1 MTRRPAGLKSSA
13 VPLLVRPIS
22 SAIANRMIGMLVF
35 PNMQKHLGF
44 LEQQLATS
52 GGDFLC
58 GELSAV
64 DILLSYPLLAGRGS
78 LDGMGNWGKGSA
90 KDAFPKVFAYMDRLE
105 AQPGWTRAVEKAKA
119 LDHGKFSL
127 MP

>member
-1 MTRRPAGLKSSA
+1 M
-13 VPLLVRPIS
+13 
-22 SAIANRMIGMLVF
+22 MIF

-58 GELSAV
+58 GDFCAV
-64 DILLSYPLLAGRGS
+64 DIMLSYPLLAGRGS
-78 LDGMGNWGKGSA
+78 LDSMGNWGKPSA

-105 AQPGWTRAVEKAKA
+105 AQPGWKKAVEKTKEF
-119 LDHGKFSL
+119 DNGKFSL
-127 MP
+127 VP